1 MIKPF
6 QNEQE
11 TLTIG
16 ELTVENRL
24 DRVELYGS
32 LDITKDQAGLKLA
45 RELRELLDAA
55 IAAMERQ
62 PLAEQVSA
70 KAPERVD
77 NPFKD

>member
-24 DRVELYGS
+24 DRIEIYGS
-32 LDITKDQAGLKLA
+32 LAITKDQAGLKLA
-45 RELRELLDAA
+45 KDLRELLDAA
-55 IAAMERQ
+55 VATMESQ
-62 PLAEQVSA
+62 PLADQVSTRA
-70 KAPERVD
+70 AGRVA